1 MARLEV
7 FDPPMCCATGVCG
20 PAVDPALAQ
29 FASDLEK
36 LKASGIEVA
45 RFNLSQAPA
54 AFIENPAV
62 AKAMLSN
69 DDALPLLL
77 LDGRIV
83 AQGSYPDGE
92 ALLALLDLDG
102 TASIYS
108 EAVEE
113 LVAIGAAIAANCE
126 PCFKVHF
133 DKARKLGVSKEDMVR
148 AAATAKMVK
157 EAPARAVLE
166 KAEKIL
172 GKKIEIQASAKCC
185 CTEADTAEAR
195 PVDATASRCC

>member
-29 FASDLEK
+29 FASDLER
-36 LKASGIEVA
+36 LKATGIEVA

-54 AFIENPAV
+54 AFVENPAV
-62 AKAMLSN
+62 AQVMRSN

-83 AQGSYPDGE
+83 AQGSYPDSEALE
-92 ALLALLDLDG
+92 ALLGHAGL
-102 TASIYS
+102 ASIYS
-108 EAVEE
+108 QAVEE

-133 DKARKLGVSKEDMVR
+133 DKARKLGISREDMAR
-148 AAATAKMVK
+148 AAATAKMVR
-157 EAPARAVLE
+157 EAPARASLE

-172 GKKIEIQASAKCC
+172 GI
-185 CTEADTAEAR
+185 
-195 PVDATASRCC
+195 PVKS